1 MATTGTGQGASG
13 KGAGSTSNVTG
24 TTTGGTG
31 AGTGAGTSGIG
42 TSGLGGTSAG
52 QMGGETRDRRA
63 AGETNTEGSAS
74 GITQTI
80 RDTTYR
86 SIDDQ
91 KSRAS
96 ETLGS
101 LAGAVRGMTQPLR
114 EGGQPQIADYVN
126 KAADGIERWASQ
138 LRQQDLEDAVRAVE
152 QFARRQPAMFLG
164 LAFGA
169 GLVAARFLKSSSSGD
184 GRMGSYGGSFDSGR
198 YDRTTGAGPT
208 SIGSTGLGSTGMG
221 STGMGSSGI
230 GGSSY
235 GTSGTGTTSG
245 DIPRVSGDIRPS
257 GEVL

>member
-1 MATTGTGQGASG
+1 MATTGTGQGSPG
-13 KGAGSTSNVTG
+13 VG
-24 TTTGGTG
+24 TTDW
-31 AGTGAGTSGIG
+31 S
-42 TSGLGGTSAG
+42 TSAG
-52 QMGGETRDRRA
+52 QVGQQTSDRRP
-63 AGETNTEGSAS
+63 AGDTGASAS
-74 GITQTI
+74 GISQTLK
-80 RDTTYR
+80 DSTYR

-164 LAFGA
+164 VAFGA
-169 GLVAARFLKSSSSGD
+169 GLIAARFLKSSNREG
-184 GRMGSYGGSFDSGR
+184 GTRQYGGNFDSGAGGPSGLR
-198 YDRTTGAGPT
+198 SADYTTGQY
-208 SIGSTGLGSTGMG
+208 
-221 STGMGSSGI
+221 
-230 GGSSY
+230 GGAQFGTT
-235 GTSGTGTTSG
+235 GTSSG
-245 DIPRVSGDIRPS
+245 DIPRVGSDIRPA